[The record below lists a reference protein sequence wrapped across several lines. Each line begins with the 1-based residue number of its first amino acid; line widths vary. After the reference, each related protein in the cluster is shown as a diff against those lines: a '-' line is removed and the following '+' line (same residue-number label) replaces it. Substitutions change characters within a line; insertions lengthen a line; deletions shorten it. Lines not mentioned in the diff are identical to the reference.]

1 MAGKPQ
7 TQTSHAKGGD
17 RVEQERERLA
27 RLGKDVKSGL
37 TPLKIYLLAYNVASA
52 LLWANL
58 LYITTSFLLSPRSS
72 HPNPNP
78 LTTGSIST
86 LGSFL
91 SRFIPTSAASSG
103 SPTRSFAL
111 NKLIDHLSNS
121 YEYKNLGWYTKWTQ
135 SLAVLEVVHALFGWV
150 RSPVGTVAAQVAS
163 RVWTVW
169 GVAEAVPEV
178 SHTSP
183 LFATMLLAWSLTEVI
198 RYSFYALS
206 ILQIQSPLLNWLRYT
221 TFIPLYPLGA
231 SSEAFLSFSTL
242 PSFIPLL
249 GKVIAALPDKLREQL
264 IKTHLGRTLL
274 WNLAKYNAKGTVGG
288 SGSGASGSI
297 GSLNRTWGPLEYLRL
312 GLFVIWWPALYVL
325 YTYMLKQRRKVI
337 GGAGRGKTVSGIN
350 KAR

>member
-1 MAGKPQ
+1 MASKPQASPVPPQ
-7 TQTSHAKGGD
+7 TQAKGGS
-17 RVEQERERLA
+17 RVEQEKERLS
-27 RLGKDVKSGL
+27 RTGKEVKSGL
-37 TPLKIYLLAYNVASA
+37 TPLKIYLLAYNIVSA

-78 LTTGSIST
+78 LSTGSIST
-86 LGSFL
+86 LGSFI
-91 SRFIPTSAASSG
+91 SRFIPTSSASNK
-103 SPTRSFAL
+103 PLAVSF
-111 NKLIDHLSNS
+111 NKFIDHLSNS
-121 YEYKNLGWYTKWTQ
+121 YEYKQLGWWTKWTQ
-135 SLAVLEVVHALFGWV
+135 SLAVLEVVHSLFGWV

-206 ILQIQSPLLNWLRYT
+206 ILQIQSPILNWLRYT

-249 GKVIAALPDKLREQL
+249 GKVIGALPDKLREVL
-264 IKTHLGRTLL
+264 IKTHLGRSLL
-274 WNLAKYNAKGTVGG
+274 WSLAKYNAKGSVGG
-288 SGSGASGSI
+288 SGIGA
-297 GSLNRTWGPLEYLRL
+297 LATRTWGPLEYLRL
-312 GLFVIWWPALYVL
+312 GLFLIWWPALYVL

-337 GGAGRGKTVSGIN
+337 GGSSGSGRGKTVGGIN